1 MSEIA
6 MEIKGENLNTLS
18 YLGIKVIDGIS
29 EVGAEEG
36 FLYLIIVSWQLNL
49 IQTLS

>member
-1 MSEIA
+1 MR
-6 MEIKGENLNTLS
+6 IKYLILSWHKNNL
-18 YLGIKVIDGIS
+18 VIDGIS

-36 FLYLIIVSWQLNL
+36 FLYLIIDSWQPNL